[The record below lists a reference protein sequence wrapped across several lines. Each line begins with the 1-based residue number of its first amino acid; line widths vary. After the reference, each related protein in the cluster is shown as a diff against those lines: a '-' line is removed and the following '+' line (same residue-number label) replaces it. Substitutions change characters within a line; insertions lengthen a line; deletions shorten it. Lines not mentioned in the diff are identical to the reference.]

1 MISRDLLIKNKYW
14 NFFILTEDIQ
24 FSVSNILNGE
34 TIGYCKDAVLYDEQ
48 PTTLKQSYH
57 QRLRWAKGFYQ
68 VMDKYSSALFT
79 KAVKSKSF
87 ACFDIFM
94 TIFPAVILV
103 LIDMII
109 YSGIFTYSLV
119 VEKNLTT
126 FLTYIQPVVISM
138 GLFYMFLYLIRS
150 QRTLQNAFKDFE

>member
-1 MISRDLLIKNKYW
+1 MREAKFLNNPRMNLNTSCAISGTGFLISRDLLIKNKCW

-68 VMDKYSSALFT
+68 VMDKYSSALFS
-79 KAVKSKSF
+79 KAVKSKNF
-87 ACFDIFM
+87 ACFDMFM
-94 TIFPAVILV
+94 TIFPAVILGREIGRASCRERV
-103 LIDMII
+103 
-109 YSGIFTYSLV
+109 
-119 VEKNLTT
+119 
-126 FLTYIQPVVISM
+126 
-138 GLFYMFLYLIRS
+138 
-150 QRTLQNAFKDFE
+150 